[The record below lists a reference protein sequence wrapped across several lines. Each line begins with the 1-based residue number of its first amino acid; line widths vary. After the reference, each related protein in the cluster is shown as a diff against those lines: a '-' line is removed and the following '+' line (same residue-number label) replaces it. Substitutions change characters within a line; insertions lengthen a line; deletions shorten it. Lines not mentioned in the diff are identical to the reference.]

1 MISKNIIEPSAP
13 ILVESL
19 RAFGYSLETAI
30 SDLIDN
36 SISASAD
43 KVWLDFYWLGRDSKI
58 VIMDNG
64 LGIKSSEIN
73 QVMKFGSQSPDD
85 KRENKDLGR
94 FGLGLKT
101 ASLSQSKRF
110 TVCSKTD
117 EIICKT
123 WDVDHIKKSNNW
135 EVLDTVFNL
144 ELPYYQKIN
153 SLKHGTLVL
162 WENMDKVVF
171 DQWKVNSYKDECKFI
186 DLKKRVK
193 QHLEMVFHR
202 FLEGP
207 NPQLTI
213 YIDNKK
219 IKPWDPFFEI
229 HTSTERTPEE
239 SIIVG
244 NEIVK
249 IKGFILPHKD
259 RLTVEEF
266 EKNKGIKGWT
276 NQQGFYIYRNKRMLV
291 AGSWLGLGDENKIW
305 TKEEQYKLAR
315 IRIDIP
321 NTLDLDWDID
331 VKKSKAKPP
340 QGLKSRIISLA
351 QDIRSRARE
360 VFAHRGQYKKRSSE
374 LVVDSIWQSNLID
387 GKRNY
392 FLDRKH
398 TLIKQVLSEVSDNKA
413 FNTLLTIIE
422 QTVPIER
429 IWLEIAEKPE
439 SHMRSFEDIKND
451 EIYELAKEYYNSL
464 TNIDNLSREEAIKK
478 ILNTDGFRY
487 YENIIKQL

>member
-1 MISKNIIEPSAP
+1 MNENIIEPSAP

-36 SISASAD
+36 SITANAT
-43 KVWLDFYWLGRDSKI
+43 KVWVDFYWLGKDSKI

-64 LGIKSSEIN
+64 LGIKPEEIN
-73 QVMKFGSQSPDD
+73 QVMKFGSKSPDD
-85 KRENKDLGR
+85 KRENQDLGR

-101 ASLSQSKRF
+101 ASLSQAKRF

-117 EIICKT
+117 AIVCKT
-123 WDVDHIKKSNNW
+123 WDIDHIKKCNNW
-135 EVLDTVFNL
+135 QILDSEFNL
-144 ELPYYQKIN
+144 EKSYYKK
-153 SLKHGTLVL
+153 LDLLEHGTLVL

-171 DQWKVNSYKDECKFI
+171 DKWKVDSYKDECKFI
-186 DLKKRVK
+186 ELKNKVK

-202 FLEGP
+202 FLEGS
-207 NPQLTI
+207 NPQLSI
-213 YIDNKK
+213 FVNNKK
-219 IKPWDPFFEI
+219 IKPWDPFFEM
-229 HTSTERTPEE
+229 HTSTDRTPEE
-239 SIIVG
+239 SILIG
-244 NEIVK
+244 SDIVK

-259 RLTVEEF
+259 KLTVEEF
-266 EKNKGIKGWT
+266 EHNKGIKGWT
-276 NQQGFYIYRNKRMLV
+276 NQQGFYVYRNKRMLV
-291 AGSWLGLGDENKIW
+291 SGSWLGLGDDNKAW

-340 QGLKSRIISLA
+340 QGLKSRIIALA
-351 QDIRSRARE
+351 QDVRSRARE
-360 VFAHRGQYKKRSSE
+360 VFAHRGQYKKRSTE
-374 LVVDSIWQSNLID
+374 LAVDSIWRSNLID

-398 TLIKQVLSEVSDNKA
+398 ALIKQVLNNISDDKA
-413 FNTLLTIIE
+413 FKALLIIVE
-422 QTVPIER
+422 HTVPIER
-429 IWLEIAEKPE
+429 IWLETAEKPE

-451 EIYELAKEYYNSL
+451 EIYELAKEYYESL
-464 TNIDNLSREEAIKK
+464 TTIDNLTREEAIKK

-487 YENIIKQL
+487 YEKIIKKL